1 MQFTVVLLLRHL
13 VTVATVGAANQFAF
27 SLLTVSILLLDL
39 DECFFDFSRCRKRG
53 ERKTENAVWLL
64 PSTLNKLSLA
74 SL

>member
-1 MQFTVVLLLRHL
+1 VQFTVVLLLRHL

-53 ERKTENAVWLL
+53 ERN
-64 PSTLNKLSLA
+64 
-74 SL
+74 